1 MFDLLP
7 FTPSLPWA
15 RVPGGLWVL
24 GFGVLG
30 DDDLDMFS
38 FSFCYS
44 HMLCLGLGSRFAC
57 HPKCGKGNALNSPP
71 STHTPPPGKLSQ
83 FFLSWPFESG
93 GPLLILSRYT
103 TF

>member
-1 MFDLLP
+1 MLDLLP
-7 FTPSLPWA
+7 FTLPF
-15 RVPGGLWVL
+15 PGPGSWVVFGFL
-24 GFGVLG
+24 GVGALG

-38 FSFCYS
+38 FSFSCS
-44 HMLCLGLGSRFAC
+44 HLLGFGLGSRLSC
-57 HPKCGKGNALNSPP
+57 HPKCGKGNALNRPP

-93 GPLLILSRYT
+93 GPLLTLSRYT